1 MILNLEITNT
11 GPTEVL
17 LSQDYY
23 IKAIKV
29 LRSWDSGA
37 GLDALWMQ
45 IPTGLSQGHIES
57 SMVSYDMDK
66 KATDASVANAPRVVT
81 HNVLLIPSAA
91 TGAILEIPCN
101 GYLSRRFTINFF
113 RARSENTPYVEF
125 PTKAKPLYLVLE
137 MIEDTDGRAQSAAK

>member
-1 MILNLEITNT
+1 M
-11 GPTEVL
+11 
-17 LSQDYY
+17 
-23 IKAIKV
+23 
-29 LRSWDSGA
+29 
-37 GLDALWMQ
+37 
-45 IPTGLSQGHIES
+45 
-57 SMVSYDMDK
+57 SYNIDTTT
-66 KATDASVANAPRVVT
+66 TDASVANAPRVVT

-125 PTKAKPLYLVLE
+125 PTKGKPLYLVLE

>member
-17 LSQDYY
+17 LSQDYN
-23 IKAIKV
+23 IKAIRV
-29 LRSWDSGA
+29 LRSWDSSSGV
-37 GLDALWMQ
+37 DALWMQ

-57 SMVSYDMDK
+57 SMVSYDVDK

-101 GYLSRRFTINFF
+101 GYLSRRFTINFL
-113 RARSENTPYVEF
+113 RPGQKTH
-125 PTKAKPLYLVLE
+125 PTLNSPLRQNHC
-137 MIEDTDGRAQSAAK
+137 TWCWK